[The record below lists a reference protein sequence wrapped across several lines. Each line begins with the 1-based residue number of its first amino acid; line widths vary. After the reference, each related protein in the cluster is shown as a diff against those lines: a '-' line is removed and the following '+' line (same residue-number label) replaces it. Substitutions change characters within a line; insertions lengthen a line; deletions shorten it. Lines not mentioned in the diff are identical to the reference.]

1 MPRQALLDCLYKR
14 KIVVPNSDNG
24 PVYNVQKMRQS
35 EMIEIGLLRK
45 RVSQLEEAVFVLE
58 GLFEELRRCYDGKC
72 I

>member
-1 MPRQALLDCLYKR
+1 
-14 KIVVPNSDNG
+14 VPNSDNG